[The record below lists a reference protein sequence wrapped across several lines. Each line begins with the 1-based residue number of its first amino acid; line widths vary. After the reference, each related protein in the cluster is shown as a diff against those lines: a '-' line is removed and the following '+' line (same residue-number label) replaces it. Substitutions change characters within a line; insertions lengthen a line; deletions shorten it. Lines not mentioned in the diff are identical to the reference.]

1 MKKTIPFLKVSFML
15 LFIFLNFTPS
25 NGQYNLDAPW
35 MSEISLKEKSN
46 KASVPKFDEV
56 VNAFNNYWK
65 EKDDTVK
72 GSGHKPFMRWQE
84 FYKNAVMPDGT
95 LPTPD
100 FYWNIWEQKRS
111 KKAFG
116 QKIANTWSPMGPF
129 DHYPSN
135 SWSPGQGRVNVAI
148 LDPNQSNVMYVGA
161 PAGGIWKSID
171 SGQHWEP
178 LSDYLPQIGVSGIAI
193 DHNNSNIIYIST
205 GDDDASD
212 ALGIGVLKSIDGGIT
227 WNKTGLDAADRYEIG
242 NDIYI
247 DPNNSNKLWVATS
260 RGVYKT
266 EDAGVTWIKTL
277 SGNIKD
283 IKIKPGDTNVIY
295 AATSNT
301 FYKSTN
307 SGNSFFVVRNG
318 LPVSSSRLV
327 IDVTPANPEYVY
339 LLSSDSQRSF
349 QGLYKS
355 MDSGSSFTKTQE
367 TINIFESTQSWYD
380 LALAVSDQDPNVVFV
395 GCLNVWKSVNGGDD
409 FTKINNWSSPTQVT
423 YTHAD
428 IHFLRYYDGRLFCG
442 SDGGVYESQDNG
454 GSFSDLTKGLQIG
467 QFYKISVA
475 ENSSVDYL
483 VGGLQDNGGYA
494 LDGLQWN
501 VYHGADGMDCAVKGN
516 NPDTYFG
523 FIQYGRNLY
532 RTEDRGKTRTFA
544 ASGPDRG
551 NWVTPLVSDRNG
563 NLYAGFKSFYKLENS
578 SFKNQTEFDFGGNNI
593 EHIELDPSDVNIMYL
608 ANDLSLYRSM
618 DAGVTWSKIY
628 SFPTL
633 ITSIEVHND
642 DNQIIYVS
650 TSGSVSGKV
659 FRSNNQGNDFVDISG
674 NLPEEGKFV
683 VRHHKGTE
691 SIYLGTYLGVYF
703 KDGDRDWE
711 DYSVNLPNVAVRD
724 LEINLKDNFLVAAT
738 YGRGVWKVPLEIEI
752 TPDDSVPSVPSS
764 LMASDIDQTSVRL
777 SWDPS
782 SDNIAVTS
790 YEVYQGEDFVKSV
803 STVTT
808 VITGLSPNT
817 NYDFKVVAK
826 DRKGNQSIP
835 SEIVSITT
843 DVISEIEINFYKPSG
858 WSDQMNVYFFSAT
871 SNSTLLGTIEWPG
884 QQMSN
889 YPSTNWY
896 AYRLQLPPG
905 VNADDVRIV
914 FNVEGNQTDDLARG
928 STGWYYNGIWSDEC
942 PVDCDGLN
950 LTAIDVY
957 FKTPTYSWNGASN
970 IYVFDNKQNVRLEN
984 TEAWPGQTMTTI
996 VGSPWKKWSFVVPDG
1011 VSLDDVGI
1019 VFNDGNGMQTI
1030 DLERNRTGWFT
1041 VGYIDNGKYVGF
1053 WSDSCPSSCDQ
1064 IPSNEELGTTLPNI
1078 ESSSTKVKKA
1088 FIFPNPI
1095 SGQSVLKFHSNNN
1108 GVLEVT
1114 AVNLL
1119 GQKKVIHSQKIE
1131 SGVQSIMIDRNDV
1144 DSKGIYFYVISIN
1157 GIKQEN
1163 LKVVVQ

>member
-1 MKKTIPFLKVSFML
+1 MKKTIPFLKVAL
-15 LFIFLNFTPS
+15 VLVFIFLNFTPV
-25 NGQYNLDAPW
+25 NAQYNVDAPW
-35 MSEISLKEKSN
+35 MPEILSKEKSN
-46 KASVPKFDEV
+46 NSAFAFDEV
-56 VNAFNNYWK
+56 VNAFNSYWK

-100 FYWNIWEQKRS
+100 FYWNICKQKQS
-111 KKAFG
+111 KKTFG
-116 QKIANTWSPMGPF
+116 HKMANTWSPMGPF
-129 DHYPSN
+129 DHDPSN
-135 SWSPGQGRVNVAI
+135 SWSPGQGRINVAI
-148 LDPNQSNVMYVGA
+148 VDPNQSNVMYVGA
-161 PAGGIWKSID
+161 PAGGIWKSVD

-193 DHNNSNIIYIST
+193 DYNNSNIIYIST
-205 GDDDASD
+205 GDDDSSD
-212 ALGIGVLKSIDGGIT
+212 ALGIGVLKSVDGGVT

-266 EDAGVTWIKTL
+266 EDAGVTWVKTL

-283 IKIKPGDTNVIY
+283 IKIKPGDTNVVY

-301 FYKSTN
+301 FYKSTDG
-307 SGNSFFVVRNG
+307 GNSFFAIRNG
-318 LPVSSSRLV
+318 LPANSSRLV
-327 IDVTPANPEYVY
+327 IDITPANPEYVY
-339 LLSSDSQRSF
+339 LLSADFNRSF

-355 MDSGSSFTKTQE
+355 TDGGSNFTKTQE

-428 IHFLRYYDGRLFCG
+428 IHFLRYYNGRLFCG

-454 GSFSDLTKGLQIG
+454 GSFTDLTKGLQIG

-494 LDGLQWN
+494 LDGSQWN

-532 RTEDRGKTRTFA
+532 KTEDRGKTRSFL

-563 NLYAGFKSFYKLENS
+563 NLYAGFKSFYKLENN
-578 SFKNQTEFDFGGNNI
+578 SFENQTEFDFGGNNI

-618 DAGVTWSKIY
+618 DAGATWSKIY
-628 SFPTL
+628 SFPTS

-659 FRSNNQGNDFVDISG
+659 FRSSDQGNNFIDISG

-683 VRHHKGTE
+683 VKHHKGTE

-703 KDGDRDWE
+703 KDGDQYWQ

-738 YGRGVWKVPLEIEI
+738 YGRGVWKVPLEIELA
-752 TPDDSVPSVPSS
+752 PDDAAPSVPTN
-764 LMASDIDQTSVRL
+764 LIVSDISQTSVAL
-777 SWDPS
+777 SWSPS

-790 YEVYQGEDFVKSV
+790 YEIYEDEDFVKSV
-803 STVTT
+803 TDINTV
-808 VITGLSPNT
+808 VTGLSPNT
-817 NYDFKVVAK
+817 NYNFKVVAK
-826 DRKGNQSIP
+826 DRKGNQSIA
-835 SEIVSITT
+835 SETTSITT
-843 DVISEIEINFYKPSG
+843 EGLTEITFSFYKPAAWG
-858 WSDQMNVYFFSAT
+858 DVVNAYFFSAA
-871 SNSTLLGTIEWPG
+871 SNSTLLGTNEWPG
-884 QQMSN
+884 QQMN
-889 YPSTNWY
+889 RYPGTNWY
-896 AYRLQLPPG
+896 QYTLALTEG
-905 VNADDVRIV
+905 VNPNDIRIV
-914 FNVEGNQTDDLARG
+914 FNANDNQTDDLAR
-928 STGWYYNGIWSDEC
+928 STSGWYQDGIWSDEC
-942 PVDCDGLN
+942 LNDCEGLN
-950 LTAIDVY
+950 ATVVDIY

-970 IYVFDNKQNVRLEN
+970 IYVFDNKRNIRLEN
-984 TEAWPGQTMTTI
+984 TAAWPGQNMNTI
-996 VGSPWKKWSFVVPDG
+996 SGSPWRKWSFVVPNG
-1011 VSLDDVGI
+1011 VSPDDVGI

-1064 IPSNEELGTTLPNI
+1064 IPSNEELETTQPAFKPLFAQ
-1078 ESSSTKVKKA
+1078 VQKA
-1088 FIFPNPI
+1088 FISPNPI
-1095 SGQSVLKFHSNNN
+1095 SGQSMLNFQANST
-1108 GVLEVT
+1108 GVLEIT
-1114 AVNLL
+1114 AVNVL
-1119 GQKKVIHSQKIE
+1119 GQKKVIYNQKIE
-1131 SGVQSIMIDRNDV
+1131 SGAQTVVLNRNDV
-1144 DSKGIYFYVISIN
+1144 DSKGIYFYVISVN
-1157 GIKQEN
+1157 GVKQET
-1163 LKVVVQ
+1163 LKVVVE